1 MASTIDR
8 ILAHEPQAIA
18 WTRQAAPDYV
28 RYAEDAFEIMCNAVQ
43 GYSGPATLFRAT
55 WVHARKSAG
64 LAVLSALRQHRV
76 ENAQNLRQLIEMT
89 SLFGYVA
96 IHPEIAG
103 GWGKANATGEE
114 IRASNEQ
121 YRVDAI
127 NWLKTQHPGVSA
139 GLKFFKDHINSNLA
153 HGTILN
159 TGHVYDYAESEVS
172 DQRFFDIPIVD
183 DVKLSMFMTG
193 RTIAT
198 ALALLVLVE
207 PRSSIVTN
215 PTLRGRVVELEQR
228 ATGLH
233 DDLDATYA
241 KG

>member
-1 MASTIDR
+1 
-8 ILAHEPQAIA
+8 
-18 WTRQAAPDYV
+18 
-28 RYAEDAFEIMCNAVQ
+28 
-43 GYSGPATLFRAT
+43 
-55 WVHARKSAG
+55 
-64 LAVLSALRQHRV
+64 
-76 ENAQNLRQLIEMT
+76 MT

-121 YRVDAI
+121 YRVNAI